1 MRAPIIVAVL
11 ALLAACRLD
20 EHPREVAAARVHQEV
35 PQPFGVGRPP
45 TADEL
50 AALDV
55 DVDST
60 GAGLPPGQ
68 GDALRGAQLYRQK
81 CAACHGL
88 RGEGI
93 RPNPA
98 LVTSE
103 PRGNFAFATD
113 PSLVRTIGN
122 YWPYA
127 PTLFDYIRRSMPLTE
142 PGSLT
147 TTEVYSL
154 TAYLL
159 AANGIIPEG
168 STLDS
173 AGLVVVRM
181 PARDRFVPDDR
192 RGGPTIR

>member
-1 MRAPIIVAVL
+1 MRAPIIVT
-11 ALLAACRLD
+11 LLTLLVACRLD
-20 EHPREVAAARVHQEV
+20 EHPREVAAARAHEAT
-35 PQPFGVGRPP
+35 PQRFGVGRPP
-45 TADEL
+45 TDEEL
-50 AALDV
+50 AAMDV

-60 GAGLPPGQ
+60 GAGLPAGR
-68 GDALRGAQLYRQK
+68 GDAARGAELYRQK

-103 PRGNFAFATD
+103 RRDGFTFGTD

-122 YWPYA
+122 YWPFA
-127 PTLFDYIRRSMPLTE
+127 PTLFDYIRRTMPLTE

-147 TTEVYSL
+147 TSEVYSL

-159 AANGIIPEG
+159 AANGVIPEG

-173 AGLVVVRM
+173 ASLVAVRM
-181 PARDRFVPDDR
+181 PARDRFVPDER